1 MGHGAS
7 QLDAANWCSAR
18 EHLNSF
24 QLIQA
29 VAVFLVL
36 HRSFAAW
43 AVGGLLRES
52 QQFSPIRS
60 QTLMPSF
67 VFLCCRQCSTEPPS
81 QPRRPAT
88 RRGIFFREFRFPL
101 LRFLRFR
108 FSVTVMF
115 LAFYTDIESSRVEQ
129 QQQQHRRFSHLRWPL
144 QSLAFFSYLMAVL
157 LRNRRQVD
165 SDHRIRVLIVW

>member
-1 MGHGAS
+1 M
-7 QLDAANWCSAR
+7 
-18 EHLNSF
+18 
-24 QLIQA
+24 
-29 VAVFLVL
+29 

-67 VFLCCRQCSTEPPS
+67 VFLCSRQCSTEPPS

-101 LRFLRFR
+101 LRFLRSR
-108 FSVTVMF
+108 FSVTVMS

-129 QQQQHRRFSHLRWPL
+129 QQHTVSMMVSSILPGPIAAWVCTRGCVINFLSN
-144 QSLAFFSYLMAVL
+144 VL
-157 LRNRRQVD
+157 SPTDLGTSVVRCID
-165 SDHRIRVLIVW
+165 AE

>member
-1 MGHGAS
+1 MRAVRALALRCAS
-7 QLDAANWCSAR
+7 QLDAANWFSAR

-52 QQFSPIRS
+52 QQFSPFRS

-67 VFLCCRQCSTEPPS
+67 VFLCSRQCSTEPPS

-88 RRGIFFREFRFPL
+88 RRGIFCREFRFPL
-101 LRFLRFR
+101 LRFLRSR
-108 FSVTVMF
+108 FSVTVMS
-115 LAFYTDIESSRVEQ
+115 LAFYTDIESSRVEA
-129 QQQQHRRFSHLRWPL
+129 S
-144 QSLAFFSYLMAVL
+144 SSSSSSSSS
-157 LRNRRQVD
+157 
-165 SDHRIRVLIVW
+165 SDANA

>member
-1 MGHGAS
+1 M
-7 QLDAANWCSAR
+7 
-18 EHLNSF
+18 
-24 QLIQA
+24 
-29 VAVFLVL
+29 

-67 VFLCCRQCSTEPPS
+67 VFLCSRQCSTEPPS

-101 LRFLRFR
+101 LRFLRSR
-108 FSVTVMF
+108 FSATVMS

-129 QQQQHRRFSHLRWPL
+129 AAAAAAAAAGSSSSRQQQQQQAAAADGSSRGSGRQQAAAGSR
-144 QSLAFFSYLMAVL
+144 S
-157 LRNRRQVD
+157 NRKFETFE
-165 SDHRIRVLIVW
+165 SANF